1 MARSFTVLA
10 LCLPLPLLLSACAAP
25 PPAAEPHKHCA
36 MHRKE
41 AQPTAAA
48 GAHKDHAGTAVAAA
62 SAPAKE
68 HSCAMMKPA
77 AAK

>member
-1 MARSFTVLA
+1 MTRFLTALA
-10 LCLPLPLLLSACAAP
+10 LSLLLSACAAP
-25 PPAAEPHKHCA
+25 PPAAQAHKHCA
-36 MHRKE
+36 MHRKD
-41 AQPTAAA
+41 APPAAA
-48 GAHKDHAGTAVAAA
+48 ADAHKDRAGAE